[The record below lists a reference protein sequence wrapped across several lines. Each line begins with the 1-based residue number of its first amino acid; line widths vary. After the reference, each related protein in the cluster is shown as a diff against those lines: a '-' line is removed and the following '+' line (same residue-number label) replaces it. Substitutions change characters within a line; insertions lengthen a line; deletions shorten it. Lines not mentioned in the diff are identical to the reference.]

1 MSTSHKNT
9 KQIKSLKYFLDDPLR
24 YGGLKRIQISSHN
37 NATPEL
43 ALRTFWIQNVFDSSQ
58 SFKSKVKRVEYEEVM
73 KHPLY
78 KLQLVVPFVVP
89 LLNSNIRFRQSDE
102 IVKKRENNNDLQ
114 QKDIMNSTLKAFH
127 MRLHSPK

>member
-1 MSTSHKNT
+1 
-9 KQIKSLKYFLDDPLR
+9 
-24 YGGLKRIQISSHN
+24 
-37 NATPEL
+37 
-43 ALRTFWIQNVFDSSQ
+43 
-58 SFKSKVKRVEYEEVM
+58 M

-78 KLQLVVPFVVP
+78 KLTQPFVVT
-89 LLNSNIRFRQSDE
+89 LLNTNIRFRQSDE